1 MCGQKQGFLNQKG
14 KAMLEHSRVT
24 KLCMVCGKPIV
35 LISRPPGKSKVCL
48 SEDGSPTEC
57 MKVRNQEYAKVNRAK
72 IKARAV
78 ILYDPLIKPKATK
91 RKCLG
96 LSHKKDHFFLSL
108 GSGNRFC
115 KKCGDD
121 NKKTWQK
128 NVVSPCEPKNYKE
141 EERNYEI

>member
-1 MCGQKQGFLNQKG
+1 MEEQEN
-14 KAMLEHSRVT
+14 SRAT
-24 KLCMVCGKPIV
+24 KLYMVCGKPIV
-35 LISRPPGKSKVCL
+35 LMSRQPGKSKVCL

-57 MKVRNQEYAKVNRAK
+57 VKVRNQEYAKHNRAK
-72 IKARAV
+72 IKARDV

-96 LSHKKDHFFLSL
+96 LSHKKDYWFTSYGPGH
-108 GSGNRFC
+108 RFC
-115 KKCGDD
+115 KKCGND

-128 NVVSPCEPKNYKE
+128 NAVNPIEPKNYKE